1 LESCRPDFNPLFR
14 SNLTLIGLLNNKSG
28 AAINLIN
35 IYKSSMYILWVG
47 LVSVIII
54 IFIIGYR
61 KKNTKKEESKI
72 WRDTRKNLTP
82 NATNYNQ
89 SLLDRS
95 ELERMNKA
103 ELQQL
108 LEQLRESEISSLSPR
123 DFHFIQRRLKELE

>member
-1 LESCRPDFNPLFR
+1 
-14 SNLTLIGLLNNKSG
+14 
-28 AAINLIN
+28 
-35 IYKSSMYILWVG
+35 MYILGVG

-54 IFIIGYR
+54 IFLIGYR

-89 SLLDRS
+89 SMLDRS

-123 DFHFIQRRLKELE
+123 DFHFIQRRLKELG